1 MSPAPAW
8 TCIDCATRYPTRVT
22 WCSFCS
28 SQGRVVL
35 IGQRPAAGIDLEPES
50 ADAATLAA
58 LAGDPVA
65 VRAYPPFL
73 AGHGALVVLWGVP
86 SGGKSTMAAR
96 WLNLVQGPVLYVS
109 HEEGLGPTIAARLK
123 RLGIKRSDFRL
134 IGRANVDQVVAEIR
148 REQERRAEEV
158 RREEERAAIAR
169 LSVETHAI
177 NHNAAIKLLKYGLV
191 ASIVAGGA
199 ACLLTKDD
207 GASKNKKKSKKST

>member
-1 MSPAPAW
+1 MSTLNAPPPPLPDQNAN
-8 TCIDCATRYPTRVT
+8 TVTTTSDAPRGDQKTMEVLASGNELATRLFEERTR
-22 WCSFCS
+22 
-28 SQGRVVL
+28 
-35 IGQRPAAGIDLEPES
+35 LELLAREQLA
-50 ADAATLAA
+50 ADAAAKKA
-58 LAGDPVA
+58 
-65 VRAYPPFL
+65 
-73 AGHGALVVLWGVP
+73 
-86 SGGKSTMAAR
+86 
-96 WLNLVQGPVLYVS
+96 
-109 HEEGLGPTIAARLK
+109 E
-123 RLGIKRSDFRL
+123 
-134 IGRANVDQVVAEIR
+134 EIR